1 VTESLQGFTRF
12 CRKLKIESGK
22 PFRLLSFQRHLL
34 ADYFKGTR
42 QTVAIVPKKNG
53 KTTLVAAL
61 ALYHLWN
68 TENADGIVV
77 AAARDQAAK
86 ILDQMRMFV
95 RSSDELAGVL
105 KVTQRT
111 IAYPARNGKIEVRA
125 SDVDKVDGVLPTL
138 AIIDELHRH
147 RTAELYGVIA
157 DGLVARGGKMITI
170 STAGWDMDS
179 PLGRL
184 RVKAHALPTFTRVG
198 VYNHATGPGFV
209 FHELCLEDGDSLEDL
224 KLVALVNP
232 LPQKRKALWE
242 IKNAPDMT
250 PGRWARF
257 HCGIWTHGE
266 EPWLTTTDWE
276 ACRADIGT
284 LEEAESCYAAVV
296 YGQGAAVALAA
307 PRHDGEGA
315 AVAAKIW
322 PQEPPLAD
330 IERHILGL
338 ARRYDLAG
346 VAFDKVFTRS
356 AELLVQQGIP
366 MEGVP
371 LSPELLSVV
380 TSSLRRIIDERKLVH
395 DGDPM
400 LRQHVLAGATKDTQ
414 RGWHLIPTPESR
426 GLIAMAVAVH
436 KATQVSTGPLV
447 VAPAGVG

>member
-1 VTESLQGFTRF
+1 MTESLQGFTKF
-12 CRKLKIESGK
+12 CRNLKIESGA
-22 PFRLLSFQRHLL
+22 PFRLHSFQRALL
-34 ADYFKGTR
+34 ADYFNGTR

-61 ALYHLWN
+61 ALYHLWY
-68 TENADGIVV
+68 TENADGIIV
-77 AAARDQAAK
+77 AAARDQAQK
-86 ILDQMRMFV
+86 ILDQARMFV
-95 RSSDELAGVL
+95 RSSDELTTRL
-105 KVTQRT
+105 KVMQRT
-111 IAYPARNGKIEVRA
+111 ITRPDQNGKIEVRA

-147 RTAELYGVIA
+147 RTAELYGVIS

-170 STAGWDMDS
+170 STAGWNMDS
-179 PLGRL
+179 PLGKL
-184 RVKAHALPTFTRVG
+184 REKAHALPTFTRVG
-198 VYNHATGPGFV
+198 TYNHATGPGFV
-209 FHELCLEDGDSLEDL
+209 FHELCLEDGDNLDDL
-224 KLVALVNP
+224 KLVQLVNP

-266 EPWLTTTDWE
+266 EPWLTAADWE

-284 LEEAESCYAAVV
+284 LAEGESCYAAVV
-296 YGQGAAVALAA
+296 YGHGAAVALAA

-322 PQEPPLAD
+322 PEEPPLAE
-330 IERHILGL
+330 IERYILEL
-338 ARRYDLAG
+338 ARRYVLTQ

-356 AELLVQQGIP
+356 AEILAEQGIG
-366 MEGVP
+366 MESVP
-371 LSPELLSVV
+371 LSTELLTVA

-395 DGDPM
+395 DGDPA
-400 LRQHVLAGATKDTQ
+400 LRQHVLSGATKDTQ

-426 GLIAMAVAVH
+426 GLIAMAVAVNL
-436 KATQVSTGPLV
+436 ATQVPTE
-447 VAPAGVG
+447 APAYIAL